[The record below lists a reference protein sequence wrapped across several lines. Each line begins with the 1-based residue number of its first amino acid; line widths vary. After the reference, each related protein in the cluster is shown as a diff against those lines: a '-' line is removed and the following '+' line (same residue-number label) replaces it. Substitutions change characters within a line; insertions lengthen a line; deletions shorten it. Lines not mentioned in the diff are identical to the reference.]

1 LYQAEEKM
9 LRLAVYDNQD
19 FVFANEV
26 GEMLDLDSVSKA
38 FSALATEVGIEVNG
52 ISLHSCWHF
61 GATQA
66 LVAGNDL
73 RTATALL
80 RHADASVTLR
90 TYAPR
95 GSRSAGE
102 GVTGIGDAIV
112 AAQARRAAGENTRPW
127 TASKS
132 HQGLYHC
139 TEIAPRRLDRRDST

>member
-1 LYQAEEKM
+1 VKVAIKHLSPKDRAQLIAWILYQAEEKM

-90 TYAPR
+90 TYAHVVR
-95 GSRSAGE
+95 G
-102 GVTGIGDAIV
+102 
-112 AAQARRAAGENTRPW
+112 ARR
-127 TASKS
+127 
-132 HQGLYHC
+132 
-139 TEIAPRRLDRRDST
+139 